1 MTNTDTKFDYTYDE
15 VRNML
20 HWELTLNGN
29 SHTEAIRLTEVLTD
43 EILKMWEQAGATS
56 RIDLQSRVESFRKA
70 TA

>member
-29 SHTEAIRLTEVLTD
+29 SHTEAIRLTD